1 MNDLNKDIKK
11 NKINSNPST
20 NTSKSILENIN
31 SKYIIEQI
39 FDNLLRRKML
49 QIIKYNKHFQKKLNI
64 SKNDYKNFI
73 EIEIELIPEEY
84 SSGQFINI
92 LNKKDR
98 LFYHIFFDDYKN
110 EIDRNYI
117 NYNES
122 ISKIKIIIDYEIKSF
137 EKLFQYCDCIKS
149 ISFLKFYRNDIN
161 NMSSMF
167 YQCNTLKKLDLSKLI
182 TNNVS
187 NMAKMFY
194 NCSSLEEL
202 NLTNF
207 NTKNVKDMSSMFE
220 GCISLKKLDIS
231 NFNTINV
238 SDMSHMFLSC
248 KSLEKINL
256 SNFNVNNAI
265 NMNLMFIGCSDNL
278 KKLVK
283 EQNKNIKSCAY

>member
-1 MNDLNKDIKK
+1 MNDFNKDKKK
-11 NKINSNPST
+11 NKINSNLST
-20 NTSKSILENIN
+20 NTSKSILEKIN

-182 TNNVS
+182 
-187 NMAKMFY
+187 
-194 NCSSLEEL
+194 
-202 NLTNF
+202 
-207 NTKNVKDMSSMFE
+207 
-220 GCISLKKLDIS
+220 IS

-256 SNFNVNNAI
+256 SNFSINNVI
-265 NMNLMFIGCSDNL
+265 NMNLMFIGCSNNL

-283 EQNKNIKSCAY
+283 EQNKNIKNCAF